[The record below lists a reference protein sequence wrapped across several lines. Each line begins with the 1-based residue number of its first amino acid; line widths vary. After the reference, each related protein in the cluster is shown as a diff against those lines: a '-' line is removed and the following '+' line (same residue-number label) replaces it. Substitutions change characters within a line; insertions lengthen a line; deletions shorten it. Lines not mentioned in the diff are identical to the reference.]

1 MKINVLNIFEKTIS
15 EAELHVADRLIKEID
30 ITGPE
35 NPALPYALPG
45 FTDAH
50 VHIESSMLTPA
61 QFARLAVVHGTVS
74 TVSDPHEIGN
84 VLGVEGVE
92 FMINDGKRVP
102 FKFCFGAPSCVPA
115 TVFETAG
122 AIIDADQVGQLLA
135 NEDIGYLAEVMNF
148 PGVINEDPD
157 MMAKINWAKH
167 YNKVIDGH
175 APGLRGEAAQK
186 YASHGITT
194 DHECFTYDEAKE
206 KIDYGVKILI
216 REGSAARN
224 FDALIPLIAE
234 FPEMIMFCSDDKH
247 PDNLVA
253 GHINVLVKRA
263 LALDYDIWNILLAAC
278 INPVIHYGLPV
289 GLLRKN
295 DPADFIIV
303 DTLHDFNVKETWING
318 ALVAKDSISLIP
330 NLQSAHPNR
339 FVCEPKTA
347 ADFIYKNENK
357 SELQIRVIEALEGQ
371 LITNEIIANANVQGD
386 LISADPD
393 NDILKITVINRYEN
407 EHPAAGRPATGRP
420 AVAFIKNFGLKKG
433 AIASSVAHDSHNIIC
448 VGCDDESIAMAVNA
462 IIEARGGISAVGNGK
477 THLIPL
483 PIAGIMTDS
492 DGYEVAAAY
501 TLLDN
506 FVKEELLATLQSPFM
521 TLSFMALLVIPSL
534 KLSDKGLFDGV
545 NFRFVPLSL

>member
-1 MKINVLNIFEKTIS
+1 MKINLVNIFEKTIS
-15 EAELHVADRLIKEID
+15 EAELRIADGIIKEID

-35 NPALPYALPG
+35 NPSLPYALPG

-61 QFARLAVVHGTVS
+61 QFARLAVVHGTIA

-84 VLGVEGVE
+84 VLGIAGVE
-92 FMINDGKRVP
+92 FMIEDGKRVP

-122 AIIDADQVGQLLA
+122 AVIDAEQVGQLLA
-135 NEDIGYLAEVMNF
+135 KDDIGYLAEVMNF

-167 YNKVIDGH
+167 YNKVVDGH
-175 APGLRGEAAQK
+175 APGLRGEAARK

-194 DHECFTYDEAKE
+194 DHECFTYDEARE

-224 FDALIPLIAE
+224 FAALIPLIDE
-234 FPEMIMFCSDDKH
+234 FPELVMFCSDDKH

-263 LALDYDIWNILLAAC
+263 LSLGYDIWNILQAAC
-278 INPVIHYGLPV
+278 INPVLHYSLNV
-289 GLLRKN
+289 GLLRLN
-295 DPADFIIV
+295 DPADFILV
-303 DTLHDFNVKETWING
+303 DNLSDLHVQETWIDG
-318 ALVAKDSISLIP
+318 VLVAKDSVSMIP
-330 NLQSAHPNR
+330 DLRSAHPNR
-339 FVCEPKTA
+339 FVCAPKTA
-347 ADFIYKNENK
+347 ADFVLKNEKN
-357 SELQIRVIEALEGQ
+357 SESQIRVIEALEGQ
-371 LITNEIIANANVQGD
+371 LITNEIIANAKVQGD
-386 LISADPD
+386 AIMADPD
-393 NDILKITVINRYEN
+393 NDILKVTVINRYEN
-407 EHPAAGRPATGRP
+407 ALPSI
-420 AVAFIKNFGLKKG
+420 AFIKNFGLKKG

-448 VGCDDESIAMAVNA
+448 VGCDDESIAMAVNM
-462 IIEARGGISAVGNGK
+462 IIEAKGGISAAGNGK
-477 THLIPL
+477 TQLIAL

-506 FVKEELLATLQSPFM
+506 FVKEELMSSLQSPFM
-521 TLSFMALLVIPSL
+521 TLSFMALLVIPRL
-534 KLSDKGLFDGV
+534 KLSDRGLFDGE
-545 NFRFVPLSL
+545 NFNFVSVSL

>member
-1 MKINVLNIFEKTIS
+1 MKINIVNIFEKTIS
-15 EAELHVADRLIKEID
+15 EAELHISDGIIKEIN

-35 NPALPYALPG
+35 NTSLPYAMPG

-84 VLGVEGVE
+84 VLGMEGVE

-122 AIIDADQVGQLLA
+122 AVIDADQVGQLLA
-135 NEDIGYLAEVMNF
+135 NDDIGYLAEVMNF

-194 DHECFTYDEAKE
+194 DHECFTYDEARE

-224 FDALIPLIAE
+224 FDALIPLIDE

-247 PDNLVA
+247 PDNFVA

-263 LALDYDIWNILLAAC
+263 LAHGYDIWNILLAAC
-278 INPVIHYGLPV
+278 INPILHYSLPV
-289 GLLRKN
+289 GLLREN

-303 DTLHDFNVKETWING
+303 DNLNDFKVKETWING

-357 SELQIRVIEALEGQ
+357 SESQIRVIEALEGQ
-371 LITNEIIANANVQGD
+371 LITNEIFANATFEGD
-386 LISADPD
+386 FISADPE
-393 NDILKITVINRYEN
+393 NDILKITVINRYEDA
-407 EHPAAGRPATGRP
+407 PPSI
-420 AVAFIKNFGLKKG
+420 AFIKNFGLKKG

-448 VGCDDESIAMAVNA
+448 VGCDDESIAMAVNE
-462 IIEARGGISAVGNGK
+462 IIQAKGGISAVGDGK

-492 DGYEVAAAY
+492 DGYEIAAAY

-506 FVKEELLATLQSPFM
+506 FVKEELLSTLQSPFM
-521 TLSFMALLVIPSL
+521 TLSFMALLVIPRL
-534 KLSDKGLFDGV
+534 KLSDKGLFDGE
-545 NFRFVPLSL
+545 NFNFVTLSV